1 MTKRLQVLLDEEEY
15 EAIKATALA
24 KHMTVA
30 EWVRQTLRRGTLTSP
45 QAIEAKLRA
54 IKEASRHNYP
64 TADIDVMLQA
74 MEAGRNARDLR

>member
-1 MTKRLQVLLDEEEY
+1 MTKRLQVLLDEDEY
-15 EAIKATALA
+15 EAVKATALA
-24 KHMTVA
+24 KQMTVA

-54 IKEASRHNYP
+54 IKEASRHNYS
-64 TADIDVMLQA
+64 TADIDVMLQE